1 MISKRSGS
9 KFVRIAV
16 LIACVAAVAPAAAD
30 FACETTTLQ
39 SVGCGELLWRSPDGL
54 VPLPAV
60 RTDVTLEVN
69 GPLIAGT
76 VSQLFTN
83 STDQVIEAIYV
94 FPLPENAAVH
104 AMEIIVG
111 ERRIVSVVQE
121 KAQAR
126 RTYAAARARG
136 RRAALVESERP
147 NLFTTSVANI
157 CPGDR
162 ITVELRY
169 LDQVDFVDGEFS
181 LAFPLT
187 FTPRYIP
194 PTMKSTYTG
203 ATSAARVTPPFVG
216 EGDRRFP
223 TATVRVELNPGV
235 ALADVCSDSHNLDL
249 DRDGDLWLASPAGG
263 TIPADRDFLLAWR
276 PSGADVPET
285 ALFVEDRPDGRYALL
300 MIVPAAGVVPPRW
313 RAAIPTETMFLVD
326 VSGSMQGESIVQ
338 ARTALL
344 RALDRLGPEDRFN
357 IMTFNTVSRIFRRG
371 FQTAD
376 PGILA
381 DARAWVRRLD
391 ANGGTELHPALLRAM
406 SRFLGGDRGDGYS
419 RRIILITDA
428 AIGNE
433 DQLLREATTDLGPL
447 RLHVVGIG
455 SAPNRYLVRR
465 LAAYGG
471 GLSAFVTS
479 AAGAE
484 NGIDVFLERI
494 SRPQLADPRLVWR
507 DDEPLESYPARLPE
521 QHAGELV
528 LWSGR
533 FSPGSDLRGAFTATL
548 ADEALST
555 PLDGAQTGGA
565 CDGVAV
571 RWARMK
577 IAGLMA
583 DFHRGADRDDV
594 RAQVVETGLAF
605 GLVTA
610 YTSRVAVEEAVSA
623 DAPVHP
629 CRLPNGLPLGSEFM
643 PSLPNT
649 GTSRPL
655 LRLLGALALLIGT
668 VGIAVARQM
677 GART

>member
-1 MISKRSGS
+1 MSSSRTRSGY
-9 KFVRIAV
+9 VRLAV
-16 LIACVAAVAPAAAD
+16 LCVCAAAVAPAAV
-30 FACETTTLQ
+30 FPGEVTSLE
-39 SVGCGELLWRSPDGL
+39 SVGCGELLWRRADGL

-60 RTDVTLEVN
+60 RTDVALEVN

-83 STDQVIEAIYV
+83 PTDQVIEAIYV

-121 KAQAR
+121 REQAR
-126 RTYAAARARG
+126 RTYVTARASG
-136 RRAALVESERP
+136 RRAALVEGERP

-169 LDQVDFVDGEFS
+169 LDRADFDGGEFG

-194 PTMKSTYTG
+194 PAMACTEEG
-203 ATSAARVTPPFVG
+203 ALSAARVSPTFAG

-223 TATVRVELNPGV
+223 VATVRVELNPGV
-235 ALADVCSDSHNLDL
+235 ALADVRSDSHDLDL

-276 PSGADVPET
+276 PSVADVPAT

-300 MIVPAAGVVPPRW
+300 MVVPAAEIVPPR
-313 RAAIPTETMFLVD
+313 RREPIPTETLFLVD

-344 RALDRLGPEDRFN
+344 RALDRLGPQDRFN
-357 IMTFNTVSRIFRRG
+357 ILAFANDSRIFRRD
-371 FQTAD
+371 FQAAT
-376 PGILA
+376 PSGLA
-381 DARAWVRRLD
+381 DARAWVRMLD
-391 ANGGTELHPALLRAM
+391 ANGGTELHPALLRAT
-406 SRFLGGDRGDGYS
+406 SRFSGGDDDDGYS

-433 DQLLREATTDLGPL
+433 AQLLREATVDMGPV

-465 LAAYGG
+465 LAEYGG
-471 GLSAFVTS
+471 GLSAFVNS
-479 AAGAE
+479 AAGAG
-484 NGIDVFLERI
+484 NGIDAFLERI
-494 SRPQLADPRLVWR
+494 SRPQLADPRLAWR
-507 DDEPLESYPARLPE
+507 GDGPAESYPERLPE
-521 QHAGELV
+521 VYAGELV

-533 FSPGSDLRGAFTATL
+533 FPPGADLRGAFTAAL
-548 ADEALST
+548 AGEGLSYPLGEAE
-555 PLDGAQTGGA
+555 TGGA

-571 RWARMK
+571 RWARLK
-577 IAGLMA
+577 VAGLMA
-583 DFHRGADRDDV
+583 DFHRGADRDGV

-610 YTSRVAVEEAVSA
+610 YTSRMAVEEAVSA
-623 DAPVHP
+623 DAPARP
-629 CRLPNGLPLGSEFM
+629 CRLSGGLPHGTEFAS
-643 PSLPNT
+643 SLPAT
-649 GTSRPL
+649 GTSEPL
-655 LRLLGALALLIGT
+655 LRLLGALGLLIGSA
-668 VGIAVARQM
+668 GVAM
-677 GART
+677 ARR